1 MKTKKKQKIGIATP
15 IAIGAYLFL
24 ITALVQFEQTDP
36 NASIKT
42 WFDGAWYS
50 IVTLTTVGYGDFYP
64 ITTGG
69 RIIGLILVLGS
80 VGIFGYIIG
89 KISNRATLYMEQKK
103 LGLNGTKFS
112 GHTIIIGWDEFG
124 RLVSNQLLT
133 VNSQIAIVTNNKNDV
148 DLIRDVYP
156 ETDKVFILFADFHNL
171 EALKTAN
178 IQEANSV
185 FLNFK
190 DDSET
195 LVYLLNLRNAHPQQN
210 IIVSINNNDLRN
222 TFRTAGVD
230 YMVSK
235 NDLAAKLVASFIF
248 EPEVAEFTEDIME
261 AAVHPTRDFDMQ
273 QFQVIEKNP
282 FRDKDC
288 MYTFMHMK
296 QKYDAIFMGV
306 VKFQRGKWELLK
318 NPSEET
324 IIRKGDYIIVVSN
337 IEARDLI
344 EKDFGVDEGK
354 VFDEE
359 VEF

>member
-1 MKTKKKQKIGIATP
+1 MKTKKKQTTGIATP
-15 IAIGAYLFL
+15 IAIGVYLFL
-24 ITALVQFEQTDP
+24 ITALVQFEKGHPD
-36 NASIKT
+36 ASIKT
-42 WFDGAWYS
+42 MFDAAWYS

-64 ITTGG
+64 VTFGG

-80 VGIFGYIIG
+80 VGLFGYIIG
-89 KISNRATLYMEQKK
+89 KISSSAAKYMEEKK
-103 LGLNGTKFS
+103 LGLNGTKFE

-124 RLVSNQLLT
+124 RLVANQLLT

-148 DLIRDVYP
+148 DLIRDIYP
-156 ETDKVFILFADFHNL
+156 ERESVFILFADFHNL

-178 IQEANSV
+178 IEQASTV

-195 LVYLLNLRNAHPQQN
+195 LVYLLNLKNAHPQQT
-210 IIVSINNNDLRN
+210 IVVSINNNDLRN

-230 YMVSK
+230 YIVSK
-235 NDLAAKLVASFIF
+235 HDLAAKLVASFIF

-273 QFQVIEKNP
+273 QFKVIETNP
-282 FRDKDC
+282 YRDKDC
-288 MYTFMHMK
+288 MFIFMNMK
-296 QKYDAIFMGV
+296 QTYDAIFMGV
-306 VKFQRGKWELLK
+306 VKFQRGRWELLK

-324 IIRKGDYIIVVSN
+324 VVRKGDYIIVVSN

-354 VFDEE
+354 VFDDE
-359 VEF
+359 